1 MIDNADDGVDNDR
14 YLNADVDVGKLFFY
28 KFDMSEF
35 REQSLNDLFG
45 GLFNKIP
52 QPIFIIML

>member
-1 MIDNADDGVDNDR
+1 MMKLIRIGYADD
-14 YLNADVDVGKLFFY
+14 DVEKLFFY